1 MRHLRSLLAGIVAAP
16 LVWLSLATG
25 QHRSQATLS
34 GWEAAGTFD
43 TTQLIGPAAILVAAG
58 VVLGLLG
65 TLRWS
70 PVGPIV
76 AGVLFVVPTV
86 FLFVN
91 PFRTLDAIPGGENWR
106 LLGQDLLPHL
116 PVANGTLLV
125 LGSLLLIAA
134 FSAQRWRRGQA
145 VAGEPAAPAGDEQA
159 LAGPDDLTAETGGAP
174 GGPAPTGAPIEPA
187 MADPADPADP
197 ADAADA
203 APTDRATAEA
213 GASRDEASAPPPATG
228 PAKSDP

>member
-1 MRHLRSLLAGIVAAP
+1 MRHLWSLLAGIVAAP
-16 LVWLSLATG
+16 LAWLSLATG

-106 LLGQDLLPHL
+106 LLDQDLLPHL

-125 LGSLLLIAA
+125 LGSLLLIAG
-134 FSAQRWRRGQA
+134 FSAQRWQA

-159 LAGPDDLTAETGGAP
+159 LAGPDDPGTGGAP
-174 GGPAPTGAPIEPA
+174 VGPAPAGAPIEPA
-187 MADPADPADP
+187 MADPADPA
-197 ADAADA
+197 
-203 APTDRATAEA
+203 PTDRATAEE
-213 GASRDEASAPPPATG
+213 GASRGEASAPPPATA

>member
-1 MRHLRSLLAGIVAAP
+1 MRHLWSLLAGIVAAP
-16 LVWLSLATG
+16 LAWLSLATG

-34 GWEAAGTFD
+34 GWEATGTFD
-43 TTQLIGPAAILVAAG
+43 TTQLIGPAAFLVAAG

-76 AGVLFVVPTV
+76 AGVLLVVPTV

-91 PFRTLDAIPGGENWR
+91 PFQTLDAIPGGENWR
-106 LLGQDLLPHL
+106 LLDQDLLPHL

-125 LGSLLLIAA
+125 LGSLLLMAA
-134 FSAQRWRRGQA
+134 FSAQRWQRWPA
-145 VAGEPAAPAGDEQA
+145 VAGEAAAPAGDEQA

-174 GGPAPTGAPIEPA
+174 AGPAPTGTPIEPA

-197 ADAADA
+197 ADAA
-203 APTDRATAEA
+203 PTDRATA
-213 GASRDEASAPPPATG
+213 GASQGEASAPPPAAG
-228 PAKSDP
+228 PVKSDP